1 MSEYRINQITNQA
14 GTAGPQVAGITT
26 FSSSSG
32 LVMPS
37 GNTYGR
43 FAKDFISNGLSFYI
57 DISSRDCY
65 NTGITSSIYD
75 PVSGIRDEVFDG
87 SPTFTATDSNGP
99 DRLTF
104 NGTDQGIL
112 FDRCDPAIGISPGS
126 PLTVS
131 VWVKIASDEDGN
143 GIIFSIQRCNV
154 PCFQFWIGTGSGA
167 NNPDSITD
175 IPGRIVWRV
184 GIGDHHVIDTRL
196 NQGQIKNG
204 ILKSGKPA
212 PYNDVRGRWINIV
225 GTYSGQYAE
234 LYINGIISDFN
245 DAVVSTWTTP
255 TDPVSGSSIGI
266 MRRYLCGG
274 INYTKGDFNHCAMY
288 RRVLSSSE
296 ILRNYNALKGR
307 FGL

>member
-1 MSEYRINQITNQA
+1 MSDFRIDQITNQA
-14 GTAGPQVAGITT
+14 GTAGPQIVGITT

-57 DISSRDCY
+57 DVSSRDCY

-87 SPTFTATDSNGP
+87 SPAFTAADSNGP

-143 GIIFSIQRCNV
+143 GIIFSIQRCNS
-154 PCFQFWIGTGSGA
+154 PAFQFWVGTGSGA
-167 NNPDSITD
+167 NNPDSTTD
-175 IPGRIVWRV
+175 IPGRIVWRL
-184 GIGDHHVIDTRL
+184 GNGDEHVIDTRL
-196 NQGQIKNG
+196 NEGQIKNG
-204 ILKSGKPA
+204 ILKSDKPVPYIDSRGK
-212 PYNDVRGRWINIV
+212 WINIV

-234 LYINGIISDFN
+234 LYINGEISDFN
-245 DAVVSTWTTP
+245 DAVVSTWTAP
-255 TDPVSGSSIGI
+255 TDPFSGSSIGI
-266 MRRYLCGG
+266 MRRYPCSAT
-274 INYTKGDFNHCAMY
+274 NNTKGEFNHCAMY
-288 RRVLSSSE
+288 RRVLSSKE
-296 ILRNYNALKGR
+296 IQQNFNALKGR